1 MFPLLSLVTFLPL
14 LGGIVVLF
22 FPKERL
28 NLIRWTALGVAWA
41 DLLIVLG
48 LMLAYSQANL
58 ASGSTIVGSS
68 PTSTFFANVN
78 EQATWISTAG
88 FTLNYGLGIDG
99 ISLLLVALTAL
110 LTVVCIGSSFR
121 IDLKVKNYMAFMLLL
136 ECGIIG
142 VFLATNLFL
151 FYIFWELMLIPAYFL
166 VGSWGGERRILESH
180 SANDAARLAYG
191 SGRAQGSVYAAI
203 KFVLYTSV
211 GSLLML
217 AGIIALGYYHQKLV
231 GGRYTL
237 DLATLLNGKLDSTT
251 QLWLFLAFAA
261 AFAVKVPFVPF
272 HSWLP
277 DAYSEAPAP
286 VTAMLAG
293 AMAKTG
299 AFGFLRYCIP
309 LFPTAAHTLAPL
321 FEVLAVIS
329 ILYCALLALVQTDM
343 KRLLAYASI
352 SHLGIVMLGMFS
364 FNIQGV
370 EGSVLQMVN
379 HGITIAALFLIVG
392 FIEARTGTRRLSD
405 YGGLATRIPV
415 MATVL
420 LIASLS
426 ALGLPGLN
434 SFAGEFLALIGVFR
448 HSTIFGILGTAVIV
462 PAAWYMMR
470 FFQGMMEGPRQMEGA
485 VATLLRKGTLT
496 DIQFG
501 EFITLSPLLLLIFY
515 IGLHPNS
522 ITFLMEPSVV
532 NTLQNFTSA
541 LVK

>member
-1 MFPLLSLVTFLPL
+1 MLSLITFLPL
-14 LGGIVVLF
+14 LGGIVILF

-28 NLIRWTALGVAWA
+28 NLIRWTALGVAWV

-58 ASGSTIVGSS
+58 AAGSTIVGSS
-68 PTSTFFANVN
+68 PTSTFFANVS
-78 EQATWISTAG
+78 EQVTWISTPG
-88 FTLNYGLGIDG
+88 FTLNYGLGVDG
-99 ISLLLVALTAL
+99 ISLLLVALTTL
-110 LTVVCIGSSFR
+110 LTVVCIAASFK
-121 IDLKVKNYMAFMLLL
+121 IELKVKNYMAFMLLL
-136 ECGIIG
+136 ECGMLG

-166 VGSWGGERRILESH
+166 VGSWGGERR
-180 SANDAARLAYG
+180 
-191 SGRAQGSVYAAI
+191 VYAAI

-217 AGIIALGYYHQKLV
+217 AGIIALGYYHQQLV
-231 GGRYTL
+231 GGPYTL
-237 DLATLLNGKLDSTT
+237 DLITLLNVQLSSTI
-251 QLWLFLAFAA
+251 QFWLFLAFAA
-261 AFAVKVPFVPF
+261 AFVVKVPIVPF

-286 VTAMLAG
+286 VTALLAG

-299 AFGFLRYCIP
+299 TFGFLRYCIP
-309 LFPTAAHTLAPL
+309 LFPSAAHTLAPL
-321 FEVLAVIS
+321 FEILAVIS
-329 ILYCALLALVQTDM
+329 ILYCALLAVVQTDM

-405 YGGLATRIPV
+405 FGGLATRIPV

-434 SFAGEFLALIGVFR
+434 SFAGEFLALIGVF
-448 HSTIFGILGTAVIV
+448 HSRSIYGILGTAVII
-462 PAAWYMMR
+462 PAAWYMIR
-470 FFQGMMEGPRQMEGA
+470 FFLGIMEGPLPKEGV
-485 VATLLRKGTLT
+485 VASLIRKGTLT
-496 DIQFG
+496 DIELG
-501 EFITLSPLLLLIFY
+501 EFMMLSPLLLLIFY
-515 IGLHPNS
+515 IGLQPNS

-532 NTLQNFTSA
+532 NTLQHYASA
-541 LVK
+541 LIR